1 MLKLLFGTASTS
13 SNLLRTSTRLGVC
26 TAGLAM
32 LMTGCNGPSE
42 IEPGDETG
50 TMRVRV
56 SSDSGDEVI
65 DASVDEVWVRI
76 DSVQVQHETEGWI
89 EIESERLDFDLL
101 ADTSFRTIA
110 DDEVWIGAY
119 DRTFIS
125 VIDAWIIVD
134 GNELELDFDG
144 NFQASD
150 PFPNGMYVTE
160 SIFVTEG
167 DQTTL
172 DVSWNLATNLQVS
185 GGDSWSLGSESTA
198 TVEVGD

>member
-1 MLKLLFGTASTS
+1 MLKLS
-13 SNLLRTSTRLGVC
+13 SESLSSPSNPLRAPPKLGLCV
-26 TAGLAM
+26 AGLAM
-32 LMTGCNGPSE
+32 LVMACNGPSE
-42 IEPGDETG
+42 VEPGDATG

-65 DASVDEVWVRI
+65 DASVDEVWIRI

-89 EIESERLDFDLL
+89 EIESDRFDFNLL
-101 ADTSFRTIA
+101 ADTSFRTIGE
-110 DDEVWIGAY
+110 DEVWTGAY

-167 DQTTL
+167 DMTSL
-172 DVSWNLATNLQVS
+172 NVSWNLASNLQVS
-185 GGDSWSLGSESTA
+185 GGDSWSLGSQNTA
-198 TVEVGD
+198 SVEIDG